1 MGYGCCPESG
11 RGRSGPSMEPY
22 VPGIALDIMKEG
34 ERMRR
39 GLLVPV
45 VLLVLSVLPLYAAAP
60 PTVGL
65 SISTLNNPFFVDLRD
80 GAQAAAK
87 RLNVNLVVLDAQND
101 SAREA
106 SQIEDLIQRK
116 VAVIAINPTDSD
128 AIAPTIRKVQGA
140 KIPVITVDRGAN
152 GVTVAA
158 HIASDNVAGGKMAAP
173 YVAKRL
179 KGKGNVVMLE
189 GIAGTS
195 AARDRGKG
203 FRDGLKAYPGI
214 KLVAVQT
221 ADFDRAKGL
230 SVMENILQAQK
241 KIDAVFAQND
251 EMALGAIQ
259 AIAAAKREKE
269 MFVVGFD
276 AIADALAAIKAG
288 TMAATIAQQPKVMGR
303 LAVENAGKIIKK
315 QRVNKFTPVP
325 FKLGT
330 KEGDEA
336 AP

>member
-1 MGYGCCPESG
+1 
-11 RGRSGPSMEPY
+11 
-22 VPGIALDIMKEG
+22 MKEG

-128 AIAPTIRKVQGA
+128 AIAQTIRKVQGA
-140 KIPVITVDRGAN
+140 TIPVITVDRGAN

-158 HIASDNVAGGKMAAP
+158 HIASDNLVGGRKARPHAP
-173 YVAKRL
+173 QPL
-179 KGKGNVVMLE
+179 NGLGK
-189 GIAGTS
+189 
-195 AARDRGKG
+195 
-203 FRDGLKAYPGI
+203 
-214 KLVAVQT
+214 
-221 ADFDRAKGL
+221 
-230 SVMENILQAQK
+230 
-241 KIDAVFAQND
+241 
-251 EMALGAIQ
+251 
-259 AIAAAKREKE
+259 
-269 MFVVGFD
+269 
-276 AIADALAAIKAG
+276 
-288 TMAATIAQQPKVMGR
+288 
-303 LAVENAGKIIKK
+303 
-315 QRVNKFTPVP
+315 
-325 FKLGT
+325 
-330 KEGDEA
+330 
-336 AP
+336 

>member
-1 MGYGCCPESG
+1 
-11 RGRSGPSMEPY
+11 
-22 VPGIALDIMKEG
+22 
-34 ERMRR
+34 MRR
-39 GLLVPV
+39 GLLVVV

-87 RLNVNLVVLDAQND
+87 RLKVNLVVLDAQND

-106 SQIEDLIQRK
+106 SQIEDLIQKK
-116 VAVIAINPTDSD
+116 VSVIAINPTDSD
-128 AIAPTIRKVQGA
+128 AIAPTIRKIQAA

-158 HIASDNVAGGKMAAP
+158 HIASDNVAGGKMAAQ

-179 KGKGNVVMLE
+179 NGKGSVVMLE

-203 FRDGLKAYPGI
+203 FRDGLKAFPGI

-230 SVMENILQAQK
+230 SVMENILQARK

-259 AIAAAKREKE
+259 AIEAAKRQKE

-276 AIADALAAIKAG
+276 AIGDALAAIKAG
-288 TMAATIAQQPKVMGR
+288 TMAATIAQQPKEMGR
-303 LAVENAGKIIKK
+303 LAVENAVKIIKK
-315 QRVNKFTPVP
+315 QPVKKFTPVP
-325 FKLGT
+325 LKLVT
-330 KEGDEA
+330 KQTM
-336 AP
+336 

>member
-1 MGYGCCPESG
+1 
-11 RGRSGPSMEPY
+11 
-22 VPGIALDIMKEG
+22 
-34 ERMRR
+34 MRR
-39 GLLVPV
+39 GLLVVV

-87 RLNVNLVVLDAQND
+87 RLKVNLVVLDAQND

-106 SQIEDLIQRK
+106 SQIEDLIQKK
-116 VAVIAINPTDSD
+116 VSVIAINPTDSD
-128 AIAPTIRKVQGA
+128 AIAPTIRKIEAA

-158 HIASDNVAGGKMAAP
+158 HIASDNVAGGKMAAQ

-179 KGKGNVVMLE
+179 NGKGNVVMLE

-203 FRDGLKAYPGI
+203 FRDGLKAFPGI

-230 SVMENILQAQK
+230 SVMENILQSQK

-259 AIAAAKREKE
+259 AIEAAKRQKE

-276 AIADALAAIKAG
+276 AIGDALGAVKAG
-288 TMAATIAQQPKVMGR
+288 TMAATIAQQPKEMGR
-303 LAVENAGKIIKK
+303 LAVEAAVKITRK
-315 QRVNKFTPVP
+315 QSVPKFTPVP
-325 FKLGT
+325 LKLVT
-330 KEGDEA
+330 KQTM
-336 AP
+336 

>member
-1 MGYGCCPESG
+1 
-11 RGRSGPSMEPY
+11 
-22 VPGIALDIMKEG
+22 
-34 ERMRR
+34 MRR
-39 GLLVPV
+39 GLLIVG
-45 VLLVLSVLPLYAAAP
+45 VLLLLSVIPLYAAAP

-65 SISTLNNPFFVDLRD
+65 SLSTLNNPFFVDLRD

-87 RLNVNLVVLDAQND
+87 KMNVNLVVVDAQND

-106 SQIEDLIQRK
+106 SQIEDLIQKK

-128 AIAPTIRKVQGA
+128 AIVPTIKKINAAR
-140 KIPVITVDRGAN
+140 IPVITVDRGAN
-152 GVTVAA
+152 GGVVAA
-158 HIASDNVAGGKMAAP
+158 HIASDNVAGGKMAAQ

-179 KGKGNVVMLE
+179 KGKGSVVMLE

-214 KLVAVQT
+214 RLVAVQT

-276 AIADALAAIKAG
+276 AIGDALAAIKAG
-288 TMAATIAQQPKVMGR
+288 TMAATIAQQPKEMGR
-303 LAVENAGKIIKK
+303 LAVENAVRIVKK
-315 QRVNKFTPVP
+315 QPVKKFTPVP
-325 FKLGT
+325 LKLVT
-330 KEGDEA
+330 KQTM
-336 AP
+336 

>member
-1 MGYGCCPESG
+1 M
-11 RGRSGPSMEPY
+11 
-22 VPGIALDIMKEG
+22 
-34 ERMRR
+34 
-39 GLLVPV
+39 
-45 VLLVLSVLPLYAAAP
+45 LLVLAVMPLDAAAP

-87 RLNVNLVVLDAQND
+87 QQKVNLVVLDAQND

-128 AIAPTIRKVQGA
+128 AIVPTIQKINAA

-152 GVTVAA
+152 GGTVAA
-158 HIASDNVAGGKMAAP
+158 HIASDNVAGGTMAAD
-173 YVAKRL
+173 YVGKRL
-179 KGKGNVVMLE
+179 RGKGNVVMLE

-203 FRDGLKAYPGI
+203 FRAGLKGFPGI

-230 SVMENILQAQK
+230 SVMENILQANK
-241 KIDAVFAQND
+241 RIDAVFAQND

-259 AIAAAKREKE
+259 AIEAAKRQKE

-276 AIADALAAIKAG
+276 AIGDALTAIKAG
-288 TMAATIAQQPKVMGR
+288 KMAATVAQQPKVMGR
-303 LAVENAGKIIKK
+303 LAVEAAVKVVKK
-315 QRVNKFTPVP
+315 QKVAKFTPVP
-325 FKLGT
+325 LKLIT
-330 KEGDEA
+330 K
-336 AP
+336 

>member
-1 MGYGCCPESG
+1 
-11 RGRSGPSMEPY
+11 
-22 VPGIALDIMKEG
+22 
-34 ERMRR
+34 MRR
-39 GLLVPV
+39 ILPAVLTA
-45 VLLVLSVLPLYAAAP
+45 LLVLTVLPLYAAGM

-80 GAQAAAK
+80 GARAAAK
-87 RLNVNLVVLDAQND
+87 RLKVNLVILDAQND
-101 SAREA
+101 SAKEA
-106 SQIEDLIQRK
+106 SGIEDLIAKK

-128 AIAPTIRKVQGA
+128 AIVPTIKKINGA
-140 KIPVITVDRGAN
+140 KIPVVTVDRGAN
-152 GVTVAA
+152 GGTVVA
-158 HIASDNVAGGKMAAP
+158 HIASDNVAGGKMAAE

-179 KGKGNVVMLE
+179 NGKGNVVMLE

-203 FRDGLKAYPGI
+203 FREGLKKFPGM

-259 AIAAAKREKE
+259 AIEAAKRQKE

-276 AIADALAAIKAG
+276 AIGDALAAVKAG
-288 TMAATIAQQPKVMGR
+288 KMAATVAQQPKEMGR
-303 LAVENAGKIIKK
+303 LAVEAAVKIINK
-315 QRVNKFTPVP
+315 QKVPKFTPVP
-325 FKLGT
+325 LRLIT
-330 KEGDEA
+330 K
-336 AP
+336 

>member
-1 MGYGCCPESG
+1 
-11 RGRSGPSMEPY
+11 
-22 VPGIALDIMKEG
+22 
-34 ERMRR
+34 
-39 GLLVPV
+39 

-87 RLNVNLVVLDAQND
+87 RLKVNLVVLDAQND

-106 SQIEDLIQRK
+106 SQIEDLIQKK
-116 VAVIAINPTDSD
+116 VSVIAINPTDSD
-128 AIAPTIRKVQGA
+128 AIAPTIRKIQAA

-158 HIASDNVAGGKMAAP
+158 HIASDNVAGGKMAAQ

-179 KGKGNVVMLE
+179 NGKGSVVMLE

-203 FRDGLKAYPGI
+203 FRDGLKAFPGI

-230 SVMENILQAQK
+230 SVMENILQARK

-259 AIAAAKREKE
+259 AIEAAKRQKE

-276 AIADALAAIKAG
+276 AIGDALAAIKAG
-288 TMAATIAQQPKVMGR
+288 TMAATIAQQPKEMGR
-303 LAVENAGKIIKK
+303 LAVENAVKIIKK
-315 QRVNKFTPVP
+315 QPVKKFTPVP
-325 FKLGT
+325 LKLVT
-330 KEGDEA
+330 KQTM
-336 AP
+336 

>member
-1 MGYGCCPESG
+1 
-11 RGRSGPSMEPY
+11 
-22 VPGIALDIMKEG
+22 
-34 ERMRR
+34 MRR
-39 GLLVPV
+39 ILPAVLIA
-45 VLLVLSVLPLYAAAP
+45 LLVLTVLPLYAAGM

-80 GAQAAAK
+80 GARAAAK
-87 RLNVNLVVLDAQND
+87 RLKVNLVILDAQND
-101 SAREA
+101 SAKEA
-106 SQIEDLIQRK
+106 SGIEDLIAKK

-128 AIAPTIRKVQGA
+128 AIVPTIKKINGA
-140 KIPVITVDRGAN
+140 KIPVVTVDRGAN
-152 GVTVAA
+152 GGTVVA
-158 HIASDNVAGGKMAAP
+158 HIASDNVAGGKMAAE

-179 KGKGNVVMLE
+179 NGTGNVAMLE

-203 FRDGLKAYPGI
+203 FREGLKKFPGM

-259 AIAAAKREKE
+259 AIEAAKRQKE

-276 AIADALAAIKAG
+276 AIGDALAAVKAG
-288 TMAATIAQQPKVMGR
+288 KMAATVAQQPKEMGR
-303 LAVENAGKIIKK
+303 LAVEAAVKIINK
-315 QRVNKFTPVP
+315 QKVPKFTPVP
-325 FKLGT
+325 LKLIT
-330 KEGDEA
+330 K
-336 AP
+336 

>member
-1 MGYGCCPESG
+1 
-11 RGRSGPSMEPY
+11 
-22 VPGIALDIMKEG
+22 
-34 ERMRR
+34 MRR
-39 GLLVPV
+39 GLLVVV

-87 RLNVNLVVLDAQND
+87 RLKVNLVVLDAQND

-106 SQIEDLIQRK
+106 SQIEDLIQKK

-128 AIAPTIRKVQGA
+128 AIAPTIRKIEAA

-158 HIASDNVAGGKMAAP
+158 HIASDNVAGGKMAAQ

-179 KGKGNVVMLE
+179 NGKGNVVMLE

-203 FRDGLKAYPGI
+203 FRDGLKAFPGI

-230 SVMENILQAQK
+230 SVMENILQARK
-241 KIDAVFAQND
+241 KVDAVFAQND

-259 AIAAAKREKE
+259 AIEAAKRQKE

-276 AIADALAAIKAG
+276 AIGDALAAIKAG
-288 TMAATIAQQPKVMGR
+288 TMAATIAQQPKEMGR
-303 LAVENAGKIIKK
+303 LAVENAVKIIKK
-315 QRVNKFTPVP
+315 QPVKKFTPVP
-325 FKLGT
+325 LKLVT
-330 KEGDEA
+330 KQTM
-336 AP
+336 

>member
-1 MGYGCCPESG
+1 
-11 RGRSGPSMEPY
+11 
-22 VPGIALDIMKEG
+22 
-34 ERMRR
+34 
-39 GLLVPV
+39 
-45 VLLVLSVLPLYAAAP
+45 VLLLLSVIPLYAAAP

-65 SISTLNNPFFVDLRD
+65 SLSTLNNPFFVDLRD

-87 RLNVNLVVLDAQND
+87 KMNVNLVVVDAQND

-106 SQIEDLIQRK
+106 SQIEDLIQKK

-128 AIAPTIRKVQGA
+128 AIVPTIKKINAAR
-140 KIPVITVDRGAN
+140 IPVITVDRGAN
-152 GVTVAA
+152 GGVVAA
-158 HIASDNVAGGKMAAP
+158 HIASDNVAGGKMAAQ

-179 KGKGNVVMLE
+179 KGKGSVVMLE

-241 KIDAVFAQND
+241 KIGAVFAQND

-276 AIADALAAIKAG
+276 AIGDALAAIKAG
-288 TMAATIAQQPKVMGR
+288 TMAATIAQQPKEMGR
-303 LAVENAGKIIKK
+303 LAVENAVRIVKK
-315 QRVNKFTPVP
+315 QPVKKFTPVP
-325 FKLGT
+325 LKLVT
-330 KEGDEA
+330 KQTM
-336 AP
+336 